1 MIVWFG
7 FSSGQFWTAPANLEE
22 RARHE
27 QSIFFSAFLSC
38 SWKLLFFHLDVIMN
52 KSDNLRATILTISS
66 SSLPTSC
73 RPEGAHSKG
82 RKIRIGRFFE
92 SSTPITISPGD
103 TESADFRLSLITRG
117 SLFFFLQ
124 LYLYLSHFVP
134 SVIEIS
140 AKFRGRRW
148 RLNERMFRRAE
159 SS

>member
-1 MIVWFG
+1 MIRGNERKYIMIVWFG

-117 SLFFFLQ
+117 SLFFF
-124 LYLYLSHFVP
+124 SNF
-134 SVIEIS
+134 IS
-140 AKFRGRRW
+140 IFLISSRASSKFRRNFGGGGGD
-148 RLNERMFRRAE
+148 
-159 SS
+159 

>member
-66 SSLPTSC
+66 SSLPISC
-73 RPEGAHSKG
+73 RPEDSKG

-117 SLFFFLQ
+117 SLFFF
-124 LYLYLSHFVP
+124 SNF
-134 SVIEIS
+134 IS
-140 AKFRGRRW
+140 IFLISSRASSKFRRNFGGGGGD
-148 RLNERMFRRAE
+148 
-159 SS
+159 